1 MRFGGSLFTGKE
13 RDEETGYGYF
23 GARYMD
29 YGLLTSWISVDP
41 MANKYPGISPY
52 AYCAWNP
59 MKLVDPDGREIDN
72 WIINVA
78 TGEKTVEPSD
88 NNSVTIVG
96 NGVHSTYNFPDG
108 DFYLNV
114 EQSSVDGESNCTISA
129 YGGTKYDNASL
140 FLNYTTNEN
149 SPSLKSPRTIDGI
162 VIPDYFSFTA
172 PQGYG
177 AGISGTFCGIIGLSF
192 SIGIARDGLGEW
204 GGFFSLN
211 FATGV
216 EVGIGINGFA
226 IEPGKGIESI
236 GGENQIV
243 SVSAMA
249 ISYSRN
255 YMSSTNNWG
264 MSLGYKAGL
273 SSQLGWTWTF

>member
-1 MRFGGSLFTGKE
+1 M
-13 RDEETGYGYF
+13 
-23 GARYMD
+23 
-29 YGLLTSWISVDP
+29 
-41 MANKYPGISPY
+41 
-52 AYCAWNP
+52 
-59 MKLVDPDGREIDN
+59 
-72 WIINVA
+72 
-78 TGEKTVEPSD
+78 EPSD

-216 EVGIGINGFA
+216 EVGIGIDAFT
-226 IEPGKGIESI
+226 IESGKGIQSI
-236 GGENQIV
+236 SGENQII
-243 SVSAMA
+243 SASA
-249 ISYSRN
+249 GLFSYGHN
-255 YMSSTNNWG
+255 FMNGTNAVG
-264 MSLGYKAGL
+264 AGYGFGLEAGL
-273 SSQLGWTWTF
+273 SSQLGWTWTWTF